1 MLIRLHDPDR
11 QIDLLVFLRNSGIFA
26 LERVEGDTIRVFDVD
41 AARLREVIATWEAM
55 DPGNLVDLEP

>member
-11 QIDLLVFLRNSGIFA
+11 QIELLVFLRNSGIFA

>member
-41 AARLREVIATWEAM
+41 AERLREVIATWEAM

>member
-26 LERVEGDTIRVFDVD
+26 LERVERDTIRVFDVD

>member
-1 MLIRLHDPDR
+1 VLIRLHDPDR
-11 QIDLLVFLRNSGIFA
+11 QIELLVFLRNSGIFA

-41 AARLREVIATWEAM
+41 AARLREVIATWEAT

>member
-26 LERVEGDTIRVFDVD
+26 LERGEGDTVRVFDVD

>member
-11 QIDLLVFLRNSGIFA
+11 QINLLVFLRNSGIFA